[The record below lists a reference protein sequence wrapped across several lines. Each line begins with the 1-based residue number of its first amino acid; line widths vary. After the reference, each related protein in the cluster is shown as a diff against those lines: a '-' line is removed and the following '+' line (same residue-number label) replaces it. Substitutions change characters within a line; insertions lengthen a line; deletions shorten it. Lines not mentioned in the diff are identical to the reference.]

1 MYRFLT
7 SRVFDTCVDGEL
19 TGTSLRSLASEIA
32 FSALTLLVGRQEEH
46 PTSKNERRGAGVFI
60 CLQQGA
66 NDLDIIQLMPL
77 LFHHLLLH

>member
-46 PTSKNERRGAGVFI
+46 LTSKK
-60 CLQQGA
+60 
-66 NDLDIIQLMPL
+66 
-77 LFHHLLLH
+77 